1 MTVVAL
7 REAEAEEQFG
17 GKAASLARA
26 IRARLPVPDGFALSW
41 DHDDDGAVVAA
52 FRACGE
58 HVAMRSSAVGEDSL
72 DASFAGQHVT
82 VLNVTSVEMLHAAM
96 RTIRNSAHTESALA
110 YRARMGVTGEPRI
123 GIVMMRMIDADVA
136 GVLFTHNPMTGAI
149 ERVIESAWGLGEAV
163 VAGLVTP
170 DRFRVSTTGEI
181 LERTPG
187 EKDTAVRFAPGGS
200 TEEVEVPLEDVE
212 RPSLTDEQLLALHE
226 LAAQC
231 ETHFGGPLDLEFA
244 FEKGALFLLQ
254 SRPVTRT
261 AQWGTGN
268 PACPDVDRQDCPSS
282 TSSSSPPETHPAT
295 PTLTPRRFLGL
306 GLAALLAPLNSTI
319 IAVALPTITSAFA
332 ASPALATRWLVTT
345 YLVVIIV
352 AQSPAGK
359 LSDLWGTSRVLTLG
373 RSMFG
378 LGALLAA
385 FSPSLPVLGAGR
397 VLMALGGAFTI
408 PTVFAFLRNSVPP
421 ERRGRVFGVFG
432 AIMGTAAA
440 VGPILGGF
448 LTARFGWHSIFFVNI
463 PVVLLSF
470 AFVPPERR
478 DARARRDARGRAP
491 KFDFTG
497 SAILGIAVLLLVAA
511 VERLDIWL
519 ALAVVAAVIA
529 FILRERR
536 ASDPVLDVRLF
547 THSAFAA
554 GSAIVALQNLAMY
567 ALLFLLPFFIPGNP
581 AATGRM
587 LLLFT
592 AGMVLASPIGGRLS
606 DAIGPRIVA
615 VAGALTA
622 TAGAWM
628 FVIDAPLVPALI
640 LMGAGIGITTSPSQA
655 AAMSAIQAS
664 QAGVASGA
672 LSTMRYLG
680 GVIASGLVALIAA
693 GGVTR
698 DARLMVFPAVLFASA
713 LVALALPGRH
723 VSDTVP

>member
-1 MTVVAL
+1 MSVVRL
-7 REAEAEEQFG
+7 EEAASEQQFG

-26 IRARLPVPDGFALSW
+26 LRAQLPVPDGFALSW
-41 DHDDDGAVVAA
+41 DHDDAAAVVEA

-58 HVAMRSSAVGEDSL
+58 RVAMRSSAVGEDSL

-82 VLNVTSVEMLHAAM
+82 VLNVTTEEMLHDAV
-96 RTIRNSAHTESALA
+96 RTIRESARSASALA
-110 YRARMGVTGEPRI
+110 YRAKMGVKGEPRI
-123 GIVMMRMIDADVA
+123 GIVMMRMVDADAA
-136 GVLFTHNPMTGAI
+136 GVLFTRNPVTGAT

-170 DRFRVSTTGEI
+170 DRFRISAAGEI

-187 EKDTAVRFAPGGS
+187 RKDIAVRFAPDGGT
-200 TEEVEVPLEDVE
+200 TEVAVAPQDVD
-212 RPSLTDEQLLALHE
+212 RPSLIDEELHALHQ
-226 LAAQC
+226 LAARC
-231 ETHFGGPLDLEFA
+231 ESYFHGPQDLEFA
-244 FEKGALFLLQ
+244 FERGRLFLLQ
-254 SRPVTRT
+254 SRPITTMRDAGVP
-261 AQWGTGN
+261 
-268 PACPDVDRQDCPSS
+268 PAGPAAS
-282 TSSSSPPETHPAT
+282 TPP
-295 PTLTPRRFLGL
+295 LTPRRFFGL

-332 ASPALATRWLVTT
+332 TTPALATRWLVTA
-345 YLVVIIV
+345 YLVVTIV

-359 LSDLWGTSRVLTLG
+359 LADLWGTSRVLTLG

-385 FSPSLPVLGAGR
+385 LSPSLPVLGAGR

-408 PTVFAFLRNSVPP
+408 PTVFAFLRNSVPH

-440 VGPILGGF
+440 AGPILGGF
-448 LTARFGWHSIFFVNI
+448 LTARYGWHSIFLVNV

-470 AFVPPERR
+470 ALVPPERSET
-478 DARARRDARGRAP
+478 RGRAT
-491 KFDFTG
+491 KFDFAG
-497 SAILGIAVLLLVAA
+497 STLLAVAVLLLVAA
-511 VERLDIWL
+511 IERMHVAL
-519 ALAVVAAVIA
+519 ALAAIAVMIA
-529 FILRERR
+529 FVLRERR
-536 ASDPVLDVRLF
+536 SSDPVLDVRLF
-547 THSAFAA
+547 THTSFAA

-567 ALLFLLPFFIPGNP
+567 ALLFLLPFVVPGNP

-606 DAIGPRIVA
+606 DTIGPRIVGIT
-615 VAGALTA
+615 GALAA

-628 FVIDAPLVPALI
+628 FVTSAPLVPALI
-640 LMGAGIGITTSPSQA
+640 LMGAGIGIGTSPSQA
-655 AAMSAIQAS
+655 AAMSAIAAS

-680 GVIASGLVALIAA
+680 GVIASGLVALITA
-693 GGVTR
+693 GGLTR
-698 DARLMVFPAVLFASA
+698 DARLMVFPAVLLLSA
-713 LVALALPGRH
+713 LVALALPGR
-723 VSDTVP
+723 PAPAR

>member
-1 MTVVAL
+1 MTVVRL
-7 REAEAEEQFG
+7 VEADSEQQFG

-26 IRARLPVPDGFALSW
+26 MRAQLPVPDGFAISW
-41 DHDDDGAVVAA
+41 DHEDANAIVDA
-52 FRACGE
+52 FHASGE
-58 HVAMRSSAVGEDSL
+58 RVAMRSSAVGEDSL

-82 VLNVTSVEMLHAAM
+82 VLNVTNVEMLHAAVQ
-96 RTIRNSAHTESALA
+96 TIRDSARTDSALA
-110 YRARMGVTGEPRI
+110 YRAKMGVAGEPRI
-123 GIVMMRMIDADVA
+123 GIVMMRMIDADAA
-136 GVLFTHNPMTGAI
+136 GVLFTRNPMTGAN
-149 ERVIESAWGLGEAV
+149 ERVIESAWGLGETV

-170 DRFRVSTTGEI
+170 DSFRVSAAGDI
-181 LERTPG
+181 LERRIG
-187 EKDTAVRFAPGGS
+187 VKDVAVRYASGGGTS
-200 TEEVEVPLEDVE
+200 EVAVAAEDI
-212 RPSLTDEQLLALHE
+212 RRASLTDEQLRALHQ
-226 LAAQC
+226 LATQC
-231 ETHFGGPLDLEFA
+231 ESYFGGPQDLEFA
-244 FEKGALFLLQ
+244 FEKGRLFLLQ
-254 SRPVTRT
+254 SRPITR
-261 AQWGTGN
+261 AAKAADAP
-268 PACPDVDRQDCPSS
+268 PAVPSEAPPAV
-282 TSSSSPPETHPAT
+282 SPKTQP
-295 PTLTPRRFLGL
+295 LTPRRFIGL

-319 IAVALPTITSAFA
+319 IAVALPTITHAFDASA
-332 ASPALATRWLVTT
+332 ALATRWLVTA
-345 YLVVIIV
+345 YLVVTIV

-359 LSDLWGTSRVLTLG
+359 LADLWGTSRVLTLG

-385 FSPSLPVLGAGR
+385 FSPSLPILGAGR

-408 PTVFAFLRNSVPP
+408 PTVFAILRNSVPH

-432 AIMGTAAA
+432 ALMGTAAA
-440 VGPILGGF
+440 IGPIVGGY
-448 LTARFGWHSIFFVNI
+448 LTSRFGWHSIFFVNI

-470 AFVPPERR
+470 ALVPPERT
-478 DARARRDARGRAP
+478 AARGRAT
-491 KFDFTG
+491 KFDFAG
-497 SAILGIAVLLLVAA
+497 SALLAIAVLLLVGA
-511 VERLDIWL
+511 VERMHVWL
-519 ALAVVAAVIA
+519 ALGAIAALIA
-529 FILRERR
+529 FIARELR

-547 THSAFAA
+547 THSSFAA

-606 DAIGPRIVA
+606 DALGPRIVGLTGAA
-615 VAGALTA
+615 VA

-628 FVIDAPLVPALI
+628 FVTGAPLVASLI

-693 GGVTR
+693 GGVQK
-698 DARLMVFPAVLFASA
+698 DARLMVFPAVLFLSA
-713 LVALALPGRH
+713 LVALALPGRTRELP
-723 VSDTVP
+723 ST